1 MPSVCAVCSGYAG
14 RPEPSGK
21 GRGGGELRMKIV
33 YEKDDSLSNKNQ
45 PGLIIIINVIYK
57 ADLKPRVYQGA

>member
-1 MPSVCAVCSGYAG
+1 
-14 RPEPSGK
+14 
-21 GRGGGELRMKIV
+21 MKIV

-45 PGLIIIINVIYK
+45 PGLIIIIINVIYK

>member
-1 MPSVCAVCSGYAG
+1 MSALFAVVTPVGLS
-14 RPEPSGK
+14 RQGK
-21 GRGGGELRMKIV
+21 GGGGEFRMKIV

>member
-1 MPSVCAVCSGYAG
+1 
-14 RPEPSGK
+14 
-21 GRGGGELRMKIV
+21 MKIV